1 MHKIEIHADRKKKP
15 TSPLNKAEKDE
26 LRAKI
31 GQLLWISKQTRP
43 DISFDVITLESNL
56 KNATVNELLYWNK
69 IISKVYHNSFQLK
82 INWKQK
88 IVAYT
93 DASCGN
99 LKNSRSQGTYLTLL
113 MKENNFCNL
122 LGWQSKQLKPVA

>member
-1 MHKIEIHADRKKKP
+1 M
-15 TSPLNKAEKDE
+15 NKAEKDE

-43 DISFDVITLESNL
+43 DNSFDVITLASNL
-56 KNATVNELLYWNK
+56 KNATVYELLYWNK
-69 IISKVYHNSFQLK
+69 VVLKVYHNSFQLNYIK

-93 DASCGN
+93 DASCRN
-99 LKNSRSQGTYLTLL
+99 LKNSRS
-113 MKENNFCNL
+113 
-122 LGWQSKQLKPVA
+122 